1 MISTPTF
8 LRSYYIKGD
17 PKLAESLKIV
27 IAGAEKTPDGFK
39 ETWEKKFPNSAYK
52 IGYGLTEASPVVSV
66 NLPENLPLNPYRTY
80 HSLTRKDTVG
90 QLFAGM
96 QAKIIH
102 PETEEDLP
110 FGSDGML
117 CLKGANVFGGYLNA
131 PQLNFDKFKDGW
143 LLTGDIASLDKDGFI
158 HIKGRVSRFSKIGG
172 EMVPHAIVE
181 EAIVAAL
188 GQSESEE
195 MTVAVSSRENE
206 AKGEELVLITTLD
219 VDMQHLRKLL
229 AEAGI
234 SNLWIPKICVKVE
247 KIPTLGSGKISL
259 GELRRIAKN
268 SK

>member
-1 MISTPTF
+1 M
-8 LRSYYIKGD
+8 
-17 PKLAESLKIV
+17 
-27 IAGAEKTPDGFK
+27 
-39 ETWEKKFPNSAYK
+39 
-52 IGYGLTEASPVVSV
+52 
-66 NLPENLPLNPYRTY
+66 
-80 HSLTRKDTVG
+80 
-90 QLFAGM
+90 
-96 QAKIIH
+96 
-102 PETEEDLP
+102 
-110 FGSDGML
+110 
-117 CLKGANVFGGYLNA
+117 
-131 PQLNFDKFKDGW
+131 
-143 LLTGDIASLDKDGFI
+143 
-158 HIKGRVSRFSKIGG
+158 
-172 EMVPHAIVE
+172 
-181 EAIVAAL
+181 AAL